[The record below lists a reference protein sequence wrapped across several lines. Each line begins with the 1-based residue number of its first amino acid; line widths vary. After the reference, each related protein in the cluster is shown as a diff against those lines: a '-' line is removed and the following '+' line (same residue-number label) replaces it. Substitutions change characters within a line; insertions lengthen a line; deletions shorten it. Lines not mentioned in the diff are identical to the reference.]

1 MKLLD
6 KMILV
11 LLMIVFVFYSSIAL
25 QIVFEN
31 DQSKQ
36 NAFDSNS
43 IKKFLCLDYYDDI
56 IIKIE
61 DYENTT

>member
-43 IKKFLCLDYYDDI
+43 IKKFLGLDYNDDI
-56 IIKIE
+56 IIEIE